1 LADAMVATRFDRS
14 VLYSWRVVERSPIAA
29 VM

>member
-1 LADAMVATRFDRS
+1 MVATRFDRS

>member
-1 LADAMVATRFDRS
+1 MVATRFDRS
-14 VLYSWRVVERSPIAA
+14 VLYSCRVLERSPIAA